1 MYLGK
6 FEYISNVD
14 SATYVV
20 WGETF
25 CTPGWSIGSVN
36 KRGAGYLR
44 QKLFGWKNKMMFTCF
59 ASARLK
65 NVTRWVRRGADDCS
79 SNFLYSSDLALTAKR
94 I

>member
-36 KRGAGYLR
+36 KRGAAYLR
-44 QKLFGWKNKMMFTCF
+44 QKLFGGKYFVLQVGTFPKE
-59 ASARLK
+59 
-65 NVTRWVRRGADDCS
+65 GQ
-79 SNFLYSSDLALTAKR
+79 
-94 I
+94 

>member
-44 QKLFGWKNKMMFTCF
+44 QKLFGGKYFVLQVGTFPKEG
-59 ASARLK
+59 
-65 NVTRWVRRGADDCS
+65 RGPKKI
-79 SNFLYSSDLALTAKR
+79 FYEIL
-94 I
+94 

>member
-1 MYLGK
+1 MDPNNVLSIKLADTNINLGK

-44 QKLFGWKNKMMFTCF
+44 QKLFGGNI
-59 ASARLK
+59 
-65 NVTRWVRRGADDCS
+65 
-79 SNFLYSSDLALTAKR
+79 LYSRLEK
-94 I
+94 